1 MLIERLD
8 IMLGSIG
15 AGFGSCD
22 ESPAFESFGSP
33 KADLVF
39 EIEPG

>member
-8 IMLGSIG
+8 IIFGSMG
-15 AGFGSCD
+15 AGFGSWE
-22 ESPAFESFGSP
+22 ESPAFENFGSP
-33 KADLVF
+33 KADRVF